1 MAFTYQGYYLLH
13 LAPQLNLVIVLSGVA
28 TMFVYLLIRVV
39 ATKRINEYAPEDRW
53 DFFKRNLHVMQVL
66 TLVSLIAC
74 IILYLL
80 VPRNIQLVLL
90 IPGIISVLYGIP
102 IRFKKGVFRL
112 RDIGISKIF
121 MISFVWGFIGSFL
134 PGSVSGLDVYSEAI
148 YILFIANF
156 LFTFAI
162 TIPFDIKDL
171 QIDAQHH
178 VKTIPAIIGKQKS
191 YILAFTALIL
201 SGIFH
206 IYLQNSYLQEV
217 SYSIPI
223 ALSIL
228 ISAGCIYLTKVKTDN
243 LMFFG
248 ILDGMLILQ
257 AVLIVCWDTISG

>member
-39 ATKRINEYAPEDRW
+39 ATARINEYAPEDRW
-53 DFFKRNLHVMQVL
+53 DFFKRNLRAMQVL
-66 TLVSLIAC
+66 TVVTLIAC
-74 IILYLL
+74 IILYFL
-80 VPRNIQLVLL
+80 VPRNIQLILL

-102 IRFKKGVFRL
+102 FRFNKKVFRL

-134 PGSVSGLDVYSEAI
+134 PACVSGLDVHSEEI
-148 YILFIANF
+148 YLLFIANF

-178 VKTIPAIIGKQKS
+178 VKTIPAIIGKEKS
-191 YILAFTALIL
+191 YLLAFMALIV

-206 IYLQNSYLQEV
+206 IYLQQNVMQDV
-217 SYSIPI
+217 NYSIPI
-223 ALSIL
+223 TLSLL
-228 ISAGCIYLTKVKTDN
+228 ISAGCIYFTKVKTNN

-257 AVLIVCWDTISG
+257 AVFIVFWNLISR